1 MNDLRPCCQN
11 CKMVNPTADS
21 SDVELRF
28 NANRAA
34 EDVKRGCVNTACACH
49 CCTACSSGA
58 PPWICTYRGCPCHWY
73 ENRTKQARGAEI
85 VEPSP
90 IAVNPQGAAHVC
102 LVCRVGFLEPV
113 VTLRSG
119 EPVAGRRRTCP
130 RCRAQQ
136 SKLTRGLTSSRRAP
150 EVEVEIAIFF
160 EHDSRCADPLGVHAA
175 CPQRAPRVLGAAVH
189 HSRCERPDE
198 DHACCYWS
206 SAAQEPPRN
215 DQPVGGQVRPVPS
228 GERPSWAVV
237 IDDMKVRDDHGRQ
250 KYGTPLQPNN
260 GRDSLWDAYE
270 ESLDQT
276 VYLRNAID
284 EHRARIGR
292 LEALITAWRKHP
304 PALTPPTPLD
314 REWAAR
320 ETCADEL
327 ERALRGSRG

>member
-11 CKMVNPTADS
+11 CKMVNPTADG

-28 NANRAA
+28 NANSTA
-34 EDVKRGCVNTACACH
+34 EDVKRGCANTACACH

-136 SKLTRGLTSSRRAP
+136 SKLTRGLTSSRRAS
-150 EVEVEIAIFF
+150 EVEVAVFF
-160 EHDSRCADPLGVHAA
+160 EHDPRCVRPHEDHAA
-175 CPQRAPRVLGAAVH
+175 CTWLQEPLQV
-189 HSRCERPDE
+189 
-198 DHACCYWS
+198 
-206 SAAQEPPRN
+206 QEPPRN
-215 DQPVGGQVRPVPS
+215 DQQVGGQIRPVPS
-228 GERPSWAVV
+228 GEKPSWAVV
-237 IDDMKVRDDHGRQ
+237 IDDMKARDDHGRQ

-284 EHRARIGR
+284 EHRARISR

-327 ERALRGSRG
+327 ERALRGPRG